1 MSFGSHLDQ
10 LSSKHAVLEQAIHEE
25 INRPH
30 PDDVRL
36 IQLKKEKL
44 RIKDEM
50 VRLNGETTH

>member
-1 MSFGSHLDQ
+1 MSFGSHLEQ
-10 LSSKHAVLEQAIHEE
+10 LSNKHATLEQAIHEE

-50 VRLNGETTH
+50 VRLSAETTH

>member
-10 LSSKHAVLEQAIHEE
+10 LSNKHAVLEQAIHEE

-30 PDDVRL
+30 PDDARV

-50 VRLNGETTH
+50 VRLNGESTH